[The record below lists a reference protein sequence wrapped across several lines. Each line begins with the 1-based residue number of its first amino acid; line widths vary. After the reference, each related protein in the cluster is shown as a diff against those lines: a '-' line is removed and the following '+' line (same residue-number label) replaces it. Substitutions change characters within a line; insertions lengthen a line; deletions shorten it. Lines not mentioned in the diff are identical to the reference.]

1 MSNTKAW
8 INSYHS
14 LMKLN
19 QDPVTGM
26 LKGTYAS
33 TTGGTGTY
41 DVLGWASLQDA
52 TPAAGQTMALSI
64 LWRSNDG
71 GKSDPSH
78 EVSGMAGQVV
88 AMGNTENLELI
99 HLFVETNPAV
109 TPPTG
114 FYPDKLIFTPAADNG
129 NAVVENNIVSAEPA
143 IVTITDRITGTWFG
157 KTNRGIIEIILK
169 LDKAVETQLS
179 GTITYPDG
187 NKFPVAGFT
196 DIFAA
201 QPAFTM
207 QGITFS
213 TYTDGPAGRKCLA
226 IAGYLDLV
234 SDKIILMQ
242 LLAQTTDSSS
252 TWYQT
257 ELDQFVLEKEET
269 IN

>member
-1 MSNTKAW
+1 MNNTKAW

-41 DVLGWASLQDA
+41 DVLGWASLQEA
-52 TPAAGQTMALSI
+52 TPAAGQTMAISI

-88 AMGNTENLELI
+88 AMRKTENLQLL
-99 HLFVETNPAV
+99 HLFVETNPAT
-109 TPPTG
+109 TPQTG
-114 FYPDKLIFTPAADNG
+114 FYPDKLIFNP
-129 NAVVENNIVSAEPA
+129 AVVKENTVVTNGVVSAGPA
-143 IVTITDRITGTWFG
+143 MAPITDRITGTWFTKMDG
-157 KTNRGIIEIILK
+157 GIIEIHLK
-169 LDKAVETQLS
+169 LDEAGETRLS
-179 GTITYPDG
+179 GTIIYPDR
-187 NKFPVAGFT
+187 NKYPVAGFT

-201 QPAFTM
+201 LPAFTM
-207 QGITFS
+207 QGITLS
-213 TYTDGPAGRKCLA
+213 TYTDGPAGRRCITL
-226 IAGYLDLV
+226 AGYLDLITN
-234 SDKIILMQ
+234 KIILKQ
-242 LLAQTTDSSS
+242 LLAQTTDNGS

-257 ELDQFVLEKEET
+257 QLDQLVLQKEDPMH
-269 IN
+269 